1 MQIRRPEEDT
11 TTLASVRQILLL
23 NPRLLFFTQSGSSKP
38 QQSSELVLLSA
49 GVTGA
54 CELTR
59 HAAAD
64 GHALVGMLAQ
74 RRP

>member
-11 TTLASVRQILLL
+11 TTLAPVRQILLL
-23 NPRLLFFTQSGSSKP
+23 NPRLPFSAQSGSSKP
-38 QQSSELVLLSA
+38 QQSSELAPLSA

-59 HAAAD
+59 HVAAD

-74 RRP
+74 